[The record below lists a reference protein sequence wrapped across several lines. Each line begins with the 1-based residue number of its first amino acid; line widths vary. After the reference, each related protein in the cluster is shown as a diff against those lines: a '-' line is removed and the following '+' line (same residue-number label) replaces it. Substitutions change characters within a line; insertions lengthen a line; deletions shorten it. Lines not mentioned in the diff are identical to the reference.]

1 VSETPLIE
9 LVSKYARLREDNKT
23 RVKKGAR
30 IVGIPKLEDAN
41 KAGTKEAALCT
52 LIVTEGANTNVKYV
66 IFFLKKNK
74 NR

>member
-1 VSETPLIE
+1 MSETPLIE

-52 LIVTEGANTNVKYV
+52 LIVTEGATINELY
-66 IFFLKKNK
+66 IIFLKKNK
-74 NR
+74 